1 MCGGASPKDKMEQE
15 GGEATPEGTIE
26 GRQSHPRRGVAA
38 PKDAI
43 ESGAARPPQ
52 KGKYMGGG
60 ARPPQKAPKND
71 SPRGLE
77 DPNYESL
84 YVLKYSSKD
93 REKTGSDRL
102 ITWLGTGQGLGL
114 VRPRRIEVSR
124 RKLQVAL

>member
-52 KGKYMGGG
+52 KGKYMGGVRG
-60 ARPPQKAPKND
+60 RLKRH
-71 SPRGLE
+71 PRMTALE
-77 DPNYESL
+77 VLRTLMTSL
-84 YVLKYSSKD
+84 YMF
-93 REKTGSDRL
+93 
-102 ITWLGTGQGLGL
+102 
-114 VRPRRIEVSR
+114 
-124 RKLQVAL
+124 